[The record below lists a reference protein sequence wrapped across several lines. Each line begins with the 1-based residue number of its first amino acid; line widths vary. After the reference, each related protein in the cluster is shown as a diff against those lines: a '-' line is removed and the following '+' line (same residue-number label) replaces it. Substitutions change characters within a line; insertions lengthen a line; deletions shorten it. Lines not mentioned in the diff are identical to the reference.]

1 MFRFNVD
8 TATWLSEET
17 KDKIRKHLGRE
28 MTKDG
33 LLVVKSDRTESKTL
47 NMADALEKLRTN
59 IRMAENPVDDTCLIR
74 EQEQRRKNRLNLARK
89 RLHISLE

>member
-17 KDKIRKHLGRE
+17 KGKIRKHLGRE